1 MAAGESRGSL
11 LVVDDE
17 AELVRALCEA
27 LADEGFRAVGAGT
40 PGEALALLR
49 RGGFDV
55 LLTDLMMP
63 GGDGVELLRAA
74 REVDRDVVAVV
85 MTGLA
90 TDRSAAEAAQAGAI
104 DYVPKPFR
112 LGQVLPVLERAVE
125 AHRERV
131 RGGAPPPETPG

>member
-1 MAAGESRGSL
+1 MTADESRGSL

-27 LADEGFRAVGAGT
+27 LAEEGFRAVGAGT
-40 PGEALALLR
+40 PGEALALR

-63 GGDGVELLRAA
+63 GSDGVELLRAA

-90 TDRSAAEAAQAGAI
+90 TDRSAEEAARAGALG
-104 DYVPKPFR
+104 YVPKPFR
-112 LGQVLPVLERAVE
+112 LREVLPVLERAVE

-131 RGGAPPPETPG
+131 RGGPPETPG